1 MKPIIFLPLVV
12 LILSVTQTH
21 AQTQVVPKEW
31 INAESLSEVQM
42 PLQAQLDTGK
52 SMVSTAWSMAR
63 VKDAELFV
71 IYITVWEKLP
81 AKEREVLFNEQEKW
95 LSLRKK
101 TVKDADDGKSGQV
114 GRLEAASE
122 HQRMSEARIEVLKGR
137 LPKK

>member
-1 MKPIIFLPLVV
+1 MTPILFLPLVF

-31 INAESLSEVQM
+31 INLESLSEVQV

-71 IYITVWEKLP
+71 TYITVWEKLP
-81 AKEREVLFNEQEKW
+81 AKEREVLLSEQEKW

-101 TVKDADDGKSGQV
+101 TVKEADDGKSGQV

-122 HQRMSEARIEVLKGR
+122 HQRMTEARIEVLKGR